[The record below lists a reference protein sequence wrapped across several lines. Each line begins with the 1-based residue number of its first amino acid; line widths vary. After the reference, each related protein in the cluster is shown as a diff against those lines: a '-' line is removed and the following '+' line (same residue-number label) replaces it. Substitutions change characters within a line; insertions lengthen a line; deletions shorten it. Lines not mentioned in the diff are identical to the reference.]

1 MTEPTG
7 RSRRVAVSHPRTRAA
22 RRSGGYVPRGELRA
36 MTPIGALYLRSL
48 IRSQLRLS
56 FVVLAGLGLAIGL
69 LPVLAVVSPKVVHV
83 RVLGLPLPWLVLGVL
98 VFPAMVGAAA
108 WYVRAVERTE
118 QQFIDLVEHE

>member
-1 MTEPTG
+1 
-7 RSRRVAVSHPRTRAA
+7 
-22 RRSGGYVPRGELRA
+22 
-36 MTPIGALYLRSL
+36 MTPIGSLYLRSL

-69 LPVLAVVSPKVVHV
+69 LPVLAVVSPRLINV
-83 RVLGLPLPWLVLGVL
+83 RVLGVPLPWLVLGVL

-118 QQFIDLVEHE
+118 RQFIDLVEHQ

>member
-7 RSRRVAVSHPRTRAA
+7 RPRRVAVSHPRTRAA

-56 FVVLAGLGLAIGL
+56 FVVLAGL
-69 LPVLAVVSPKVVHV
+69 
-83 RVLGLPLPWLVLGVL
+83 PWLVLGVL

-118 QQFIDLVEHE
+118 RQFVDLVEHQ